1 MKFLVAY
8 AGGTEIDKAVLA
20 LAKKNAKLFNATL
33 YIVNSMEGA
42 SEKEVDDLTKIER
55 ILETLKAS
63 ITKEGILCETHL
75 LIRGLSPGED
85 IVEFA
90 KDKNVDQIFIGIE
103 KKSKVGK
110 LFFGSNAQH
119 IILEAPCPV
128 VSVNKNSFTMK
139 SV

>member
-1 MKFLVAY
+1 
-8 AGGTEIDKAVLA
+8 
-20 LAKKNAKLFNATL
+20 
-33 YIVNSMEGA
+33 MESA
-42 SEKEVDDLTKIER
+42 SEKEFDDLTKIESK
-55 ILETLKAS
+55 LETLKAS
-63 ITKEGILCETHL
+63 LTKEGIPCETHL

-90 KDKNVDQIFIGIE
+90 KDKNIDQIFIGIE

-128 VSVNKNSFTMK
+128 VSVNKNIF
-139 SV
+139 